1 MTSAMRLVRAI
12 DAFTNAIGKVVGFF
26 IVFLTLALCF
36 EAFSRYLFGAP
47 TIWAY
52 DVTYILSG
60 SLFMLGA
67 AYCLLYG
74 GHIRT
79 DMIYRTLSPRRQGL
93 MDAVLYLVFFFP
105 GMFFF
110 LLAGY
115 EYAYRSFLG
124 GEQAAV
130 SPWRPI
136 IWPFKALLPITAI
149 LLMIQGV
156 SEFLKSVYAAVEG
169 VWPPEHHEAE
179 DALG

>member
-1 MTSAMRLVRAI
+1 MTAAMRVARAI
-12 DAFTNAIGKVVGFF
+12 DAFTNVLGKGIAFLVV
-26 IVFLTLALCF
+26 VLMLALCF
-36 EAFSRYLFGAP
+36 ESFSRYLFGAP

-52 DVTYILSG
+52 DVTYILCG
-60 SLFMLGA
+60 TLFMLGA
-67 AYCLLYG
+67 SYCLLYG

-79 DMIYRTLSPRRQGL
+79 DMIYRNLSPRRQGL
-93 MDAVLYLVFFFP
+93 LDAALYILFFFP

-115 EYAYRSFLG
+115 DYAYRSWLG

-136 IWPFKALLPITAI
+136 IWPFKAIMPITAI

-156 SEFLKSVYAAVEG
+156 SELVKSVYAAVVGE
-169 VWPPEHHEAE
+169 WPPEHHEE
-179 DALG
+179 DVLG

>member
-1 MTSAMRLVRAI
+1 MTTAMRVVRAI
-12 DAFTNAIGKVVGFF
+12 DAFTDWLGKPIAYLV
-26 IVFLTLALCF
+26 VFLTLALCF

-60 SLFMLGA
+60 ALFMLGA
-67 AYCLLYG
+67 SYALLWG
-74 GHIRT
+74 AHIRT
-79 DMIYRTLSPRRQGL
+79 DMIYRTLSPRKQGL

-105 GMFFF
+105 GMLFFF
-110 LLAGY
+110 GAGW
-115 EYAYRSFLG
+115 EYATRSYMG

-136 IWPFKALLPITAI
+136 IWPFKALIPITAI
-149 LLMIQGV
+149 LLIIQGV

-169 VWPPEHHEAE
+169 RWPAE
-179 DALG
+179 RHVTEIE

>member
-1 MTSAMRLVRAI
+1 MTRAMQVVRLI
-12 DAFTNAIGKVVGFF
+12 DGFTDRLGKLVAFLVVL
-26 IVFLTLALCF
+26 LTLALCF
-36 EAFSRYLFGAP
+36 ESFSRYLFGAP

-52 DVTYILSG
+52 DATYILCG
-60 SLFMLGA
+60 TLFMLGA
-67 AYCLLYG
+67 SYALLWG
-74 GHIRT
+74 AHIRT
-79 DMIYRTLSPRRQGL
+79 DMIYRNLSPRRQGL
-93 MDAVLYLVFFFP
+93 LDAILYLLFFFP

-115 EYAYRSFLG
+115 EYAYRSWLG

-156 SEFLKSVYAAVEG
+156 SELLKSIYAAVTG
-169 VWPPEHHEAE
+169 QWPAEHHEE
-179 DALG
+179 DVLG

>member
-1 MTSAMRLVRAI
+1 MTAAMRIVRLI
-12 DAFTNAIGKVVGFF
+12 DAFTDRIGKVVAFL
-26 IVFLTLALCF
+26 VVLLTLALCF

-52 DVTYILSG
+52 DATYILSG
-60 SLFMLGA
+60 TLFMLGA
-67 AYCLLYG
+67 AYALLYG
-74 GHIRT
+74 AHIRT

-93 MDAVLYLVFFFP
+93 LDAVLYLVFFFP
-105 GMFFF
+105 GMVFF

-115 EYAYRSFLG
+115 EYAYRSWLG

-149 LLMIQGV
+149 LVMIQGV
-156 SEFLKSVYAAVEG
+156 SEFVKSVYAAVEG
-169 VWPPEHHEAE
+169 RWPAEHHEE
-179 DALG
+179 DVLG